1 MTLQTGERVLGR
13 YIVDGILGRGG
24 MGEVYKGHHDRL
36 GLPVALK
43 ILTDRSSEL
52 EKRFEREAR
61 LMARVRHPNIVAI
74 MDFGT
79 TDGGFPCIA
88 MEFIEGED
96 LSHQLKR
103 RQAMPWPRA
112 NQIFA
117 GIVAGLGAMHA
128 AEVLHRDLKPG
139 NIVVAP
145 GPPEV
150 VRIIDFGIARPTGG
164 GHETQLTNTGM
175 VVGTPAYMSPEQ
187 MLGVPLDAR
196 SDLYSAGLIWFE
208 LLTGRGPSAGKSV
221 ADMLRRLQEPPPI
234 AAAPA
239 GLPVLPP
246 ALVELARELLL
257 PDTNL
262 RPEHAAAVLQRL
274 EQISVTSARTPSGHF
289 TSQVDEPATMGRAM
303 PGIFGQQDSADDDPS
318 DPFRSVVE
326 SAHQTRGPAGGPA
339 PAGHAMHGL
348 PTAVLP
354 RAQPPVPDQTI
365 LSRPAPS
372 QQPSGAQA
380 VADPSAV
387 EVRYLIAARLPPSRL
402 AQQEERRWLLA
413 TLGTH
418 GRSFILGAQFWFA
431 MQLQPAP
438 TAEAGKLARDVLERL
453 KARYGTHALTR
464 VRLVGESFALTPAQL
479 TGAAP
484 LPETLAAMLQDLSGA
499 SA

>member
-221 ADMLRRLQEPPPI
+221 ADMLRRLQEP
-234 AAAPA
+234 A
-239 GLPVLPP
+239 GGG
-246 ALVELARELLL
+246 LARGDA
-257 PDTNL
+257 PG
-262 RPEHAAAVLQRL
+262 AVRAGDGDVVCLHGDGGGDRRL
-274 EQISVTSARTPSGHF
+274 
-289 TSQVDEPATMGRAM
+289 M
-303 PGIFGQQDSADDDPS
+303 
-318 DPFRSVVE
+318 
-326 SAHQTRGPAGGPA
+326 AGGTANGVA
-339 PAGHAMHGL
+339 PDPRTACHGEGVMP
-348 PTAVLP
+348 PTLWGP
-354 RAQPPVPDQTI
+354 
-365 LSRPAPS
+365 
-372 QQPSGAQA
+372 
-380 VADPSAV
+380 
-387 EVRYLIAARLPPSRL
+387 
-402 AQQEERRWLLA
+402 
-413 TLGTH
+413 
-418 GRSFILGAQFWFA
+418 
-431 MQLQPAP
+431 
-438 TAEAGKLARDVLERL
+438 
-453 KARYGTHALTR
+453 
-464 VRLVGESFALTPAQL
+464 
-479 TGAAP
+479 
-484 LPETLAAMLQDLSGA
+484 
-499 SA
+499 